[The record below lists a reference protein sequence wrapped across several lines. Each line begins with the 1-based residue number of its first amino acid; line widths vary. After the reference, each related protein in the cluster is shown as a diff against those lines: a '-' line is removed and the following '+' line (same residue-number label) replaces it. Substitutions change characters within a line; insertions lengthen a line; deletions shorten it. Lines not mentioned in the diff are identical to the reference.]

1 MSQKSTLAA
10 GAVLLLAGAAAFTLI
25 RKPAAEDG
33 KGADAANAGKAAST
47 RIEDNSAGSTGSKAA
62 RDRARDE
69 VKHPELATKYG
80 ESRTNLSKMI
90 SGNVVSVLEDAVQMG
105 ELANSGQ
112 LAGPFG
118 GRNALRMVLGRTL
131 GELNLTEEQ
140 QEKASALYKDYQTRQ
155 LAKSKDAI
163 ERLRKDPTPLMRL
176 MLASDSRAREEISDT
191 EYRDLQKSAGEEL
204 AGVVNPLD
212 RNNFRGGKPLEDE
225 EFRRGLEGILDPTQV
240 ETLANADA
248 PQDPAAPAVESP
260 AGDPANIANMP
271 SMELEKLDSTIVSV
285 KKLTTG
291 FKSVME
297 GFGGLQDLGPLIQQ
311 QQQQQG
317 QGGQAPQQG
326 ATPPAGQ

>member
-1 MSQKSTLAA
+1 MSQKTTLAA
-10 GAVLLLAGAAAFTLI
+10 GAVLLLAGAAAFTLT

-33 KGADAANAGKAAST
+33 KGGAANAAKASAT
-47 RIEDNSAGSTGSKAA
+47 RIEDSAGAATNASKAA
-62 RDRARDE
+62 RDRVRDE
-69 VKHPELATKYG
+69 LKHPELAAKYG

-90 SGNVVSVLEDAVQMG
+90 SGNVVSVLEDALQMG

-118 GRNALRMVLGRTL
+118 GANALRMALGRTL

-140 QEKASALYKDYQTRQ
+140 QQKAADLYKDYQTRQ

-163 ERLRKDPTPLMRL
+163 DRLRKDPTPLMRL
-176 MLASDSRAREEISDT
+176 MLASDSRAREEISDA

-212 RNNFRGGKPLEDE
+212 RNNFRGGKPLEDD
-225 EFRRGLEGILDPTQV
+225 EFRRGLEGILDPTQA
-240 ETLANADA
+240 ETLTKAGESQSPAT
-248 PQDPAAPAVESP
+248 PAAESP
-260 AGDPANIANMP
+260 AGDPTNIANMP
-271 SMELEKLDSTIVSV
+271 SMELEKLDSTMVSV

-317 QGGQAPQQG
+317 GQAPQQG
-326 ATPPAGQ
+326 TPPPAGQ

>member
-33 KGADAANAGKAAST
+33 KGGDNANAAKAAAT
-47 RIEDNSAGSTGSKAA
+47 RIEDNAGGGSNASKAA

-69 VKHPELATKYG
+69 VKHPELAEKYG

-90 SGNVVSVLEDAVQMG
+90 SGNVVSVLEDALQMG

-176 MLASDSRAREEISDT
+176 MLASDSRAREEIGDT
-191 EYRDLQKSAGEEL
+191 EYRELQKSAGEEL

-212 RNNFRGGKPLEDE
+212 RNNFRGGKPLADE
-225 EFRRGLEGILDPTQV
+225 EFRRSLEGILDPTQV
-240 ETLANADA
+240 ETLTKADE

-260 AGDPANIANMP
+260 AGDPTNIANMP
-271 SMELEKLDSTIVSV
+271 SMELENLDSTIVSV

-297 GFGGLQDLGPLIQQ
+297 GFGGLQDLGPLL
-311 QQQQQG
+311 QQQQG
-317 QGGQAPQQG
+317 QGGQAPQQQG
-326 ATPPAGQ
+326 TTPPAGQ